1 MRNLNISFA
10 IPPFCL
16 CSSPAHPCLLSGGL
30 WGLWSRDMEQGRGT
44 SGWKVIP
51 IMKGVFCGLHPNP
64 TVQSIRARCTPSPAS
79 LLQASHFSSLVD
91 WEWPCFPTAKPELCS
106 FPKGFYWESPSVGAP
121 YGRRQWG
128 EACACAVWGPVAGH
142 HRACAGHRSPGA
154 GPPGRER
161 TEGPSLLL
169 RGDTARC
176 RCCCRIRALLVS
188 GNNVFSFL
196 IQFLW

>member
-1 MRNLNISFA
+1 MGCTQ
-10 IPPFCL
+10 IPPFRVSAHVAPLPQLHFCKL
-16 CSSPAHPCLLSGGL
+16 AISPLWWTGNGHVSPKRNLS
-30 WGLWSRDMEQGRGT
+30 
-44 SGWKVIP
+44 
-51 IMKGVFCGLHPNP
+51 H
-64 TVQSIRARCTPSPAS
+64 
-79 LLQASHFSSLVD
+79 
-91 WEWPCFPTAKPELCS
+91 CS
-106 FPKGFYWESPSVGAP
+106 FPKGFYWESPSVGSP

-196 IQFLW
+196 IQFL